1 MNAATG
7 GPAPGRGGEQL
18 IPLSEARRFVLDA
31 VGVLAAQHVD
41 SSKALGSV
49 TAEAVTAPYD
59 LPSFTNSSMDGYAV
73 RTSDTVSGAP
83 VTLQVVDEI
92 MAGTMPRVPLHAGEA
107 AKIMT
112 GAPVPAGADAVVQ
125 VEHTRSDGPGVVTL
139 LEVVESGTNV
149 RQPGDDVAAG
159 DIVFVGGTRLEPL
172 HLGVL
177 ASLGIPRVTVHRAPR
192 VGVLSTG
199 DEVTSGEGQAG
210 AGQIRDANRPTL
222 LGLLHRSGFCGV
234 DLGVVGDDEEA
245 IASAIS
251 GAAPGC
257 DAVLTTGGVSMGD
270 VDYVRVVLEKLT
282 AGHMRWMKVAI
293 KPAKPFA
300 FGVLA
305 ESGIPVFGLAGNP
318 VSAVVGFELFARP
331 ALRKM
336 AGHTTLDRPVVRATV
351 EAPLRR
357 TRDGKLHLVRVAL
370 RIGTGGA
377 FVARPSGGQGSH
389 MLVAAS
395 RGNGF
400 ALVPDGD
407 GVSAGDQVDVLVWDV
422 EELGG
427 VSPDLGTAER
437 LA

>member
-139 LEVVESGTNV
+139 LEVVEFGTNV

-177 ASLGIPRVTVHRAPR
+177 ASLGIPRVTVHRAP
-192 VGVLSTG
+192 GW
-199 DEVTSGEGQAG
+199 
-210 AGQIRDANRPTL
+210 
-222 LGLLHRSGFCGV
+222 
-234 DLGVVGDDEEA
+234 
-245 IASAIS
+245 
-251 GAAPGC
+251 GC
-257 DAVLTTGGVSMGD
+257 S
-270 VDYVRVVLEKLT
+270 R
-282 AGHMRWMKVAI
+282 
-293 KPAKPFA
+293 
-300 FGVLA
+300 
-305 ESGIPVFGLAGNP
+305 
-318 VSAVVGFELFARP
+318 
-331 ALRKM
+331 
-336 AGHTTLDRPVVRATV
+336 RAT
-351 EAPLRR
+351 R
-357 TRDGKLHLVRVAL
+357 
-370 RIGTGGA
+370 
-377 FVARPSGGQGSH
+377 
-389 MLVAAS
+389 
-395 RGNGF
+395 
-400 ALVPDGD
+400 
-407 GVSAGDQVDVLVWDV
+407 
-422 EELGG
+422 
-427 VSPDLGTAER
+427 
-437 LA
+437 